1 MHKIYLSIFFCFTSL
16 LSFSNDNGQSG
27 FSVITIGPYENELY
41 SAFGHSGIRYYN
53 KNTGEDYFYNYGIF
67 DFDQPNFYLNFL
79 NGRLLYKVGK
89 YSYPAAKNYYIDQN
103 RFVKEQFLN
112 LDQSEE
118 ILLYNYLE
126 QNIQPENA
134 NYLYNYVYDNC
145 ATKIRD
151 ILSEVIGDQL
161 YFSEFPGD
169 VSFRNLMDIYL
180 NNNLWGDLGID
191 ICLGPEIDR
200 VISYEDKMFIPDF
213 LFESLEK
220 ANIGKSNEL
229 VKETVMLNPSI
240 TQEFRGNILTPNMI
254 FFIFF
259 IFIITISFRQI
270 KYDISYNLIDFFIF
284 LSTGIIGLLLSYLW
298 LFTDHLSGNNF
309 NLVWALPSNILIC
322 FQFIKIFSRKVL
334 VNYLILYSSFLIALF
349 LMWNIIPQNLNE
361 SLILLI
367 LGILVRA
374 LTNILCISRSA
385 VQ

>member
-1 MHKIYLSIFFCFTSL
+1 MHKIYITILFCFPFFS
-16 LSFSNDNGQSG
+16 SFSYDNEQSG
-27 FSVITIGPYENELY
+27 FSIITIGPYENELY
-41 SAFGHSGIRYYN
+41 SAFGHSGIRYFN

-89 YSYPAAKNYYIDQN
+89 YSYPAAKNYYIDQE
-103 RFVKEQFLN
+103 RFIKEQLLN
-112 LDQSEE
+112 LDQSQE

-126 QNIQPENA
+126 QNIQPQNA

-151 ILSEVIGDQL
+151 ILSEVIGDKL
-161 YFSEFPGD
+161 NFSEVAGE
-169 VSFRNLMDIYL
+169 VSFRNLMDMYL
-180 NNNLWGDLGID
+180 KNNLWGDLGID

-200 VISYEDKMFIPDF
+200 VISSQDKMFIPDF
-213 LFESLEK
+213 LFESLENASIAGSDK
-220 ANIGKSNEL
+220 LI
-229 VKETVMLNPSI
+229 KETIILNSDTI
-240 TQEFRGNILTPNMI
+240 EEFKENFLTPNLI

-259 IFIITISFRQI
+259 IFIMTISFRQI

-284 LSTGIIGLLLSYLW
+284 FSSGLIGLLLSFLW

-309 NLVWALPSNILIC
+309 NLVWALPSNILIS
-322 FQFIKIFSRKVL
+322 FLFIKISSKKL
-334 VNYLILYSSFLIALF
+334 LINYLILYVLSLVALF
-349 LMWNIIPQNLNE
+349 LMWNFIPQNLNE
-361 SLILLI
+361 SLVLLI

-374 LTNILCISRSA
+374 LTNILCISRSP